1 MAPAGHHAVLGRH
14 RGGSGSPATTD
25 SNSPLANR
33 AAIADAGPA
42 HSPAVAHSGPADG
55 SAVTDADPADGSA
68 VAHPGPAHSAAFADA
83 GSADAH
89 FADPRRT
96 EPPPPPPTEP
106 PPPPPPPPP
115 PDPAPPQPTP
125 TPTPDPAPG
134 PGGPWGADARHG
146 GCLRVALG
154 RHRSGSCHADPGPG
168 PALRPPP
175 PSRPETG
182 PRLTLHVSR
191 FTFHVSRFPFHVSRF
206 TPEVTLAGRHADPR
220 TARAA
225 GRGAGVRPAACRSN

>member
-14 RGGSGSPATTD
+14 HGGSCSPATTD

-68 VAHPGPAHSAAFADA
+68 VAHSGPADAYFAVSANGAPTA
-83 GSADAH
+83 SADGAPTAPTAPAASRTGAGAAH
-89 FADPRRT
+89 IRAFSH
-96 EPPPPPPTEP
+96 
-106 PPPPPPPPP
+106 
-115 PDPAPPQPTP
+115 
-125 TPTPDPAPG
+125 PAPG
-134 PGGPWGADARHG
+134 PGGRGADARHG

-154 RHRSGSCHADPGPG
+154 RHRPGSCHADPGPG

-182 PRLTLHVSR
+182 PRLILP
-191 FTFHVSRFPFHVSRF
+191 VSRFPFHVLRF
-206 TPEVTLAGRHADPR
+206 TFHSGGDPCR
-220 TARAA
+220 T
-225 GRGAGVRPAACRSN
+225 PC